1 MTKKKQPIRMSV
13 REYNEFT
20 GRKPDDT
27 YVHRLIRNGKD
38 LPFVAKTTLVKPSA
52 GSSHYMLTMV
62 ADFDKIRKKIDF
74 LEYFEERKHCI
85 KSLLK
90 RK

>member
-1 MTKKKQPIRMSV
+1 MSV

-62 ADFDKIRKKIDF
+62 ADFDKVKRLMKHEFVNTPNDRKQV
-74 LEYFEERKHCI
+74 I
-85 KSLLK
+85 KSIVK
-90 RK
+90 NKN